1 MQTRI
6 ETPFLEHPAYSECR
20 PPRAVASGS
29 IAVLDGAPDHGR
41 LVELLERAVARHP
54 RLRERPV
61 GRRGRRA
68 EWVATPDF
76 DLAFHLRWETIE
88 NDRELLTRAT
98 QRHTRPFARLAP
110 PWEVHVLAG
119 PSRAL
124 VLLRLDPRLEAAG
137 LGEALLAS
145 LLDAEPEPEAP
156 RFPPDEPRSPATTLL
171 ETLDALVPR
180 ALALRDA
187 TRTLLDVARQAAATS
202 GELARAML
210 EGTRRQSSAWPE
222 ELATAALRTA
232 RALGALVTE
241 RLTEN
246 SALSR
251 LASAAAPRAI
261 ALVDLPLAA
270 LDAVRRPLGLTLE
283 ALVLSISSGAVSR
296 LEQARGGALPR
307 TLRALISLPETRDTG
322 LLLPL
327 DVQDPL
333 ERAAHFHEVLASL
346 GGRAR
351 QAAVKTL
358 AGAMTALPL
367 ALAQGLSQRG
377 APRYDLALAYREL
390 PFGVSSLAGARVRR
404 LYPLAAGTGATG
416 LVVGAHRFDRWLTIG
431 LTYDARVVGSGDELV
446 AAWRASCN
454 ELLDAGLEAAARA
467 GRPSGAPPRFGSHLQ

>member
-6 ETPFLEHPAYSECR
+6 ETPFPEHPAYAACR
-20 PPRAVASGS
+20 PPRTVAGGS
-29 IAVLDGAPDHGR
+29 IAVLDGAPDYER
-41 LVELLERAVARHP
+41 LVELLDRAVARHP

-61 GRRGRRA
+61 ARRGRRA
-68 EWVATPDF
+68 EWRPAPEF
-76 DLAFHLRWETIE
+76 DLGFHLRWETIE
-88 NDRELLTRAT
+88 SDRELLARAT

-124 VLLRLDPRLEAAG
+124 VLLRLDPRLDDAG
-137 LGEALLAS
+137 LGAALLEC
-145 LLDAEPEPEAP
+145 LLDAEPEPELP
-156 RFPPDEPRSPATTLL
+156 RFPPDEPKSPTTALL

-180 ALALRDA
+180 ALALRDS
-187 TRTLLDVARQAAATS
+187 TLALLETARQAAASS
-202 GELARAML
+202 GDLARAML
-210 EGTRRQSSAWPE
+210 EATRRQSAAWPE

-232 RALGALVTE
+232 RSLGALVTE

-251 LASAAAPRAI
+251 LASASAPRTI
-261 ALVDLPLAA
+261 ALVDLPLTA
-270 LDAVRRPLGLTLE
+270 LDAVRRPLNLALE
-283 ALVLSISSGAVSR
+283 ALVLSISSGAVAR
-296 LEQARGGALPR
+296 LEEARGGALPR
-307 TLRALISLPETRDTG
+307 TLRALVSLPEAHDTG

-327 DVQDPL
+327 DVEDPL

-390 PFGVSSLAGARVRR
+390 PFGVSSLAGARVQRI
-404 LYPLAAGTGATG
+404 YPLAAGTGATG
-416 LVVGAHRFDRWLTIG
+416 LVVGAHRFDRWLTLG
-431 LTYDARVVGSGDELV
+431 LTYDARVVGSGDELI
-446 AAWRASCN
+446 AAWRASCT
-454 ELLDAGLEAAARA
+454 ELLDAGLEAAAHAART
-467 GRPSGAPPRFGSHLQ
+467 SGAPPRLRVRLQ